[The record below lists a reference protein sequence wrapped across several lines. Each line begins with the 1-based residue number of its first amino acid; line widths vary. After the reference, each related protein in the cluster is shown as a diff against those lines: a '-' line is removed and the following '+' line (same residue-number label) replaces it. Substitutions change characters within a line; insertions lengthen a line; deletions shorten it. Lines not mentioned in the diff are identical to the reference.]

1 MLNPWPEMMQAGRRR
16 GGQPHPQSF
25 HVCHLVS
32 LGGLTQITIW
42 KLHEASISAAESIQ
56 NGVCNWE
63 FPNHSRQGWVKDV
76 LLLIHP
82 ANNNNGGHSSAS
94 SPFARYSSLRLEL
107 VLSGP
112 RIWII
117 WIFPRGNQH
126 DPLAKRLQ
134 RRSPYQIPVSCEN
147 SCAPVEAIMRIR
159 TQKEKAQHVTQK
171 HIAAHRSTSTLWLK
185 ALAMTK
191 CLTSRIVE
199 WKSRLSKKR
208 VSNQNISKQV
218 LGQVNHSQSVS
229 VNRPALCDF
238 LAASNAKS
246 SFGSVSSLG
255 ASVILELQPDCLA
268 ECTWFISARTGK
280 RQPNANRISF
290 QCLPHEV
297 IWRCFK
303 SVLSLERSTMVPLNL
318 RLKKHKKQITVA
330 LLSMVWTFL
339 FHYPSVEQLFNI
351 HYMSLQ
357 PTRAEQDLPHVQAFG
372 VALENLHM
380 RSAMRSRLSARL
392 MKSHPAPCFKNPHT
406 CKTQRG
412 FQIFQ
417 RKCQNYCFNLLRES
431 PGRKQGW
438 TGHHLWGKCGH
449 TQVKAPWNG
458 WLLR

>member
-1 MLNPWPEMMQAGRRR
+1 MLNPWPEMQAEGGGGRRG

-82 ANNNNGGHSSAS
+82 ANNNNPGHGSAS

-171 HIAAHRSTSTLWLK
+171 HIAAHRSTSQHIH
-185 ALAMTK
+185 
-191 CLTSRIVE
+191 IVASLLQ
-199 WKSRLSKKR
+199 W
-208 VSNQNISKQV
+208 
-218 LGQVNHSQSVS
+218 QSVWLRGS
-229 VNRPALCDF
+229 WNGNPGYQRKECPINTYQNRSWDKSIIVNL
-238 LAASNAKS
+238 
-246 SFGSVSSLG
+246 
-255 ASVILELQPDCLA
+255 
-268 ECTWFISARTGK
+268 
-280 RQPNANRISF
+280 
-290 QCLPHEV
+290 
-297 IWRCFK
+297 
-303 SVLSLERSTMVPLNL
+303 
-318 RLKKHKKQITVA
+318 
-330 LLSMVWTFL
+330 
-339 FHYPSVEQLFNI
+339 YPSIV
-351 HYMSLQ
+351 
-357 PTRAEQDLPHVQAFG
+357 LPCV
-372 VALENLHM
+372 
-380 RSAMRSRLSARL
+380 
-392 MKSHPAPCFKNPHT
+392 
-406 CKTQRG
+406 
-412 FQIFQ
+412 IF
-417 RKCQNYCFNLLRES
+417 
-431 PGRKQGW
+431 
-438 TGHHLWGKCGH
+438 
-449 TQVKAPWNG
+449 
-458 WLLR
+458 